1 MCSRSHSRAVCVLL
15 VIIMY
20 VLYTPSVNPRTRP
33 HSFSISLLKCSL
45 SAPASREGV
54 RLCVYSCARPTH
66 DDGRRRAACRVLAT
80 CGCYGLCG
88 LQLRG
93 ARGAAIPQIIHNYTG
108 TDTISYKIFKTE
120 ILYLGRTD
128 AKSCFQKPRI
138 HTQNDKMLIQGL
150 GNLDWPKREFYR
162 AKGLQP
168 RIRHLPGG
176 GAVFRTQIDPV
187 MQMAIRQGFKPNL
200 NCIRTTSTI
209 TADQE
214 IKEALGHNL
223 TSIFPT
229 HGIVAL
235 KVAPKMKG
243 LVKHK

>member
-1 MCSRSHSRAVCVLL
+1 M
-15 VIIMY
+15 
-20 VLYTPSVNPRTRP
+20 
-33 HSFSISLLKCSL
+33 LK
-45 SAPASREGV
+45 
-54 RLCVYSCARPTH
+54 
-66 DDGRRRAACRVLAT
+66 
-80 CGCYGLCG
+80 
-88 LQLRG
+88 
-93 ARGAAIPQIIHNYTG
+93 
-108 TDTISYKIFKTE
+108 
-120 ILYLGRTD
+120 
-128 AKSCFQKPRI
+128 
-138 HTQNDKMLIQGL
+138 QGL

-200 NCIRTTSTI
+200 NCIGTTSTI